1 MKKEIE
7 KEEKIS
13 IKEKNEIEKNIKELE
28 IGNIE
33 KMEKDLIIQV
43 ELIKVNDLESR
54 EYYLNFIKVKG
65 ALRDYYQKL
74 KEIMN
79 YTENFI

>member
-43 ELIKVNDLESR
+43 ELIKVNYLESR

-79 YTENFI
+79 YAENFI